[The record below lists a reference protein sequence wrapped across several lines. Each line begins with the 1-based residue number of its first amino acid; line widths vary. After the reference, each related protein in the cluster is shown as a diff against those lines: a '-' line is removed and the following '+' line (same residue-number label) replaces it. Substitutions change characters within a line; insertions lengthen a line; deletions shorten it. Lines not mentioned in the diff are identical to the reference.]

1 MGFQGGLPLADY
13 APVAVDP
20 CVGAFRY
27 LAAGLNEEPGARWR
41 LRAADDLDVDARL
54 LGEFS
59 GGGAGV
65 ALVGPHLGDVRAVGL
80 GCGQQSAQD
89 RAVLFVGGG
98 DLYCE
103 EQAGGVGEDVPED
116 ESTTAPVGA
125 ASRPSASLARCRSA
139 TSVVSQTP
147 RLVQRSIGLPG
158 WSDSRRSSG
167 ARTAQAAS
175 VGQVGWIGGSMT

>member
-1 MGFQGGLPLADY
+1 MGFQGGLPLADH

-20 CVGAFRY
+20 CVGAFHDP
-27 LAAGLNEEPGARWR
+27 AAGLNEEPGARWR

-103 EQAGGVGEDVPED
+103 EQAGVGEDVPED

-167 ARTAQAAS
+167 AGTAQAAS
-175 VGQVGWIGGSMT
+175 VRSDG